1 MNYGEVVSYY
11 LHELGISQ
19 SELARRMGTGR
30 QTINSI
36 IKSGRR
42 GPTLDT
48 AVAISDAL
56 DVPLEEMI
64 LKMKEDEVD
73 TEKWGGH

>member
-1 MNYGEVVSYY
+1 MTYGEVLNFY
-11 LHELGISQ
+11 LKKLGVSQ

-36 IKSGRR
+36 IKAGRR

-48 AVAISDAL
+48 ALAISEAL
-56 DVPLEEMI
+56 GVPLQEMVD
-64 LKMKEDEVD
+64 KMLE
-73 TEKWGGH
+73 G

>member
-1 MNYGEVVSYY
+1 MTFGEVVTYY
-11 LHELGISQ
+11 LNHLGISQ
-19 SELARRMGTGR
+19 SELARRIGTGR

-48 AVAISDAL
+48 ALAIADAL
-56 DVPLEEMI
+56 GITLQEMVD
-64 LKMKEDEVD
+64 KMNEDAE
-73 TEKWGGH
+73 